1 MSELDRAGEPRRTGL
16 EGKVAVVT
24 GGAGGI
30 GAAIVAALAE
40 AGAAVAVWDLDGG
53 AAKDVAGGLAGPALG
68 VEVDITSRPSVE
80 AARAATESALG
91 PVGVLVNNAGIDK
104 IEPFLQSEEATWER
118 IVAVNLLGT
127 VRCCHVLVPGMVE
140 RGAGRVVNIASDA
153 GRVGSSGE
161 VVYSGTKGG
170 VIAFS
175 KGLAREVAAKGVT
188 VNVVCPGP
196 TDTALLDQVA
206 EASQKLYDSL
216 AKAVPLRRIGQPAD
230 IAPAVV
236 FLAGDGAGYITGQTL
251 SVSGGL
257 TMA

>member
-1 MSELDRAGEPRRTGL
+1 MDGV
-16 EGKVAVVT
+16 EGKVVVVT
-24 GGAGGI
+24 GAAGGI
-30 GAAIVAALAE
+30 GSAIAKAMAE
-40 AGAAVAVWDLDGG
+40 AGGLVGVWDLDEGKAKEV
-53 AAKDVAGGLAGPALG
+53 AATLG
-68 VEVDITSRPSVE
+68 EDSVGVVVDITDRASVK
-80 AARAATESALG
+80 SALQTTLHTLG
-91 PVGVLVNNAGIDK
+91 QVDVLVNNAGIDK
-104 IEPFLQSEEATWER
+104 IEPFLSSEEETWER
-118 IVAVNLLGT
+118 IVAVNFLGT
-127 VRCCHVLVPGMVE
+127 VRCCHVVVPGMVE

-175 KGLAREVAAKGVT
+175 KGLAREVASKGVG

-206 EASQKLYDSL
+206 EASQKLYDGL
-216 AKAVPLRRIGQPAD
+216 ARAVPMHRIGQPD
-230 IAPAVV
+230 DVAPAVV
-236 FLAGDGAGYITGQTL
+236 FLASDRAAYITGQTL

>member
-1 MSELDRAGEPRRTGL
+1 VGSLD
-16 EGKVAVVT
+16 GKTAVVT
-24 GGAGGI
+24 GAAGGI
-30 GAAIVAALAE
+30 GLAIANALRAEGAKVAA
-40 AGAAVAVWDLDGG
+40 WDLDQDRLT
-53 AAKDVAGGLAGPALG
+53 AALGQQSDALG

-80 AARAATESALG
+80 KALDETVTRLG
-91 PVGVLVNNAGIDK
+91 PVDVLVNNAGIDK
-104 IEPFLQSEEATWER
+104 IERFLDSEESTWER
-118 IVAVNLLGT
+118 IVAVNFLGT
-127 VRCCHVLVPGMVE
+127 VRCCHVVVPGMVE
-140 RGAGRVVNIASDA
+140 RGQGRVICIASDA

-175 KGLAREVAAKGVT
+175 KGLAREVAANGVT

-196 TDTALLDQVA
+196 TDTPLLDQVA
-206 EASQKLYDSL
+206 EASQKLYDGL
-216 AKAVPLRRIGQPAD
+216 ARAVPMRRIAKPAD

-236 FLAGDGAGYITGQTL
+236 FLASDGAGYVTGQTI

>member
-1 MSELDRAGEPRRTGL
+1 MADLS
-16 EGKVAVVT
+16 GKVAVVT
-24 GGAGGI
+24 GAAGGI
-30 GAAIVAALAE
+30 GAAIAAALAR

-53 AAKDVAGGLAGPALG
+53 RAKEVADGLGGRGGRGLG
-68 VEVDITSRPSVE
+68 VDVDVTGRPSVE
-80 AARAATESALG
+80 AAMAATEAALG
-91 PVGVLVNNAGIDK
+91 PVDVLVNNAGIDK

-118 IVAVNLLGT
+118 IVAVNYLGT

-140 RGAGRVVNIASDA
+140 RGSGRVVNIASDA

-175 KGLAREVAAKGVT
+175 KALAREVAAKGVT
-188 VNVVCPGP
+188 VNAVCPGP

-206 EASQKLYDSL
+206 EASQKLYEGL
-216 AKAVPLRRIGQPAD
+216 ARAVPMRRIGQPAD
-230 IAPAVV
+230 VAPAVA
-236 FLAGDGAGYITGQTL
+236 FLASDGAGYITGQTL

>member
-1 MSELDRAGEPRRTGL
+1 VGILDNTT
-16 EGKVAVVT
+16 AVVT
-24 GGAGGI
+24 GAAGGI
-30 GAAIVAALAE
+30 GSAIVAALAGE
-40 AGAAVAVWDLDGG
+40 GASVAAWDLAADRLSASEG
-53 AAKDVAGGLAGPALG
+53 ANLA
-68 VEVDITSRPSVE
+68 VEVDITSRASVE
-80 AARAATESALG
+80 GALERTEAELG
-91 PVGVLVNNAGIDK
+91 PVDVLVNNAGIDR
-104 IEPFLQSEEATWER
+104 IEPFLASEEATWER
-118 IVAVNLLGT
+118 IVAVNFLGT
-127 VRCCHVLVPGMVE
+127 VRCCHVIVPGMVE
-140 RGAGRVVNIASDA
+140 RGRGRVISIASDA

-196 TDTALLDQVA
+196 TDTPLLDQVA
-206 EASQKLYDSL
+206 EASQKLYDGL
-216 AKAVPLRRIGQPAD
+216 ARAVPMRRIAQPSD

-236 FLAGDGAGYITGQTL
+236 FLASDGAGYVTGQTL